1 MGPIIGMSPDKKAE
15 SPGAQGVCGA
25 GTLPEAESASS
36 PMATSLDQIG
46 RAGALSVVAGES
58 EDDELTNLNWL
69 HENLLQNFTLGGEA
83 QPINSPL
90 FDIEGGGGSPH
101 SNTTSSTSS
110 VSAGSERDPY
120 KSKPPFSFSLL
131 IYMAIEQSPS
141 KSLPVKDIYGWI
153 LKHFPYFSSAP
164 TGWKNSVRHNLSL
177 NKCFRKV
184 ERSIGK
190 TNGKGS
196 LWCVHPEFRPM
207 LMQALK
213 KQHFPNA
220 HAFCT
225 PPASPPSASSPP
237 HHLFTSEQGCALKDS
252 DDQEGP
258 IDLSR
263 RDLVV
268 VSRDPKQDHNYSST
282 PVPPCPRQM
291 PLSQPVSFS
300 PALHRDQERE
310 GRARWPRSPLQGPLL
325 GKRSRRDSRPDLD
338 EELKEAAGSL
348 LHLAGI
354 RTSLVASRR
363 KSRKLSRK

>member
-1 MGPIIGMSPDKKAE
+1 MCICDLTVVLTSALFLFFPMPFTSTDPPGLMGPIIGMSPDKKAE

-36 PMATSLDQIG
+36 PMATSLDQIVRTG
-46 RAGALSVVAGES
+46 GLSVVAGES

-69 HENLLQNFTLGGEA
+69 HENLLQNFTLGGPEA

-101 SNTTSSTSS
+101 SNTASSASS

-190 TNGKGS
+190 VRT
-196 LWCVHPEFRPM
+196 
-207 LMQALK
+207 
-213 KQHFPNA
+213 
-220 HAFCT
+220 
-225 PPASPPSASSPP
+225 
-237 HHLFTSEQGCALKDS
+237 
-252 DDQEGP
+252 QE
-258 IDLSR
+258 
-263 RDLVV
+263 
-268 VSRDPKQDHNYSST
+268 K
-282 PVPPCPRQM
+282 
-291 PLSQPVSFS
+291 
-300 PALHRDQERE
+300 
-310 GRARWPRSPLQGPLL
+310 
-325 GKRSRRDSRPDLD
+325 
-338 EELKEAAGSL
+338 
-348 LHLAGI
+348 
-354 RTSLVASRR
+354 
-363 KSRKLSRK
+363 